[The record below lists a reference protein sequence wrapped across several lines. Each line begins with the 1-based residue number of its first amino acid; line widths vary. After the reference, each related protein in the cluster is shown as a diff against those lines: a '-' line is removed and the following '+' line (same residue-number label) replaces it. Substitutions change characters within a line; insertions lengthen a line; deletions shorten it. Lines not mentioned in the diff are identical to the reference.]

1 MLDPKKVI
9 PKLAVAAL
17 ALTGCG
23 GDGGTPPVGTGGTGG
38 AGGTGGTGGT
48 GGGNGSLTASLQAFC
63 VKLVECF
70 PGYYQSAEQC
80 TNYLINYYGFDG
92 EVSAACEAAAISYFD
107 CGTQL
112 SCPELDAYSNS
123 CEDEFGA
130 AVQACTTQ

>member
-1 MLDPKKVI
+1 VN
-9 PKLAVAAL
+9 AVHAWPFHHRHAVPVGSGYQPAGVDGAAL
-17 ALTGCG
+17 
-23 GDGGTPPVGTGGTGG
+23 
-38 AGGTGGTGGT
+38 